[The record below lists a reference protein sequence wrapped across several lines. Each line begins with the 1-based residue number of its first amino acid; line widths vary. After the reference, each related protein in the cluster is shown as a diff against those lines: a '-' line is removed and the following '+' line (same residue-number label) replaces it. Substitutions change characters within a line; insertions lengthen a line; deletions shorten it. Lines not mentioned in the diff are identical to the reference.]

1 MKFIYLLGS
10 TGSIGT
16 QTLEVVKN
24 HQQEFR
30 LIGCSL
36 GSDHLRNI
44 DILET
49 FQPKIASLRDD
60 GQMDEYMKKY
70 PNIEFVYG
78 DAGLVKVAKY
88 PEKGLL
94 INALSGSVG
103 LMPTIEAI
111 KSQKDIALA
120 NKETLVMAG
129 DIINEY
135 INTYHVNLYPIDS
148 EHSALWQTMDHED
161 KKNIQK
167 IVITASGGSFRDL
180 DRKALEKVTLKE
192 ALKHPNWQMGA
203 KITIDSATMMNKGLE
218 VIEAHHLFNIG
229 YEHIE
234 TVIHK
239 ESVVHGLTYFID
251 GTIKAS
257 LSVSDMK
264 IPISYALFYP
274 KRISYSK
281 SLELSDLSFKPMDF
295 KRYPLLKLA
304 YDVGRSGGLLPTVMN
319 AANEAA
325 VDLFLNEK
333 INFLDIEEIVID
345 CVNRFENVEK
355 PTLHQIIST
364 NKNIQDDIY
373 EKYWKR

>member
-103 LMPTIEAI
+103 L
-111 KSQKDIALA
+111 
-120 NKETLVMAG
+120 
-129 DIINEY
+129 
-135 INTYHVNLYPIDS
+135 
-148 EHSALWQTMDHED
+148 
-161 KKNIQK
+161 
-167 IVITASGGSFRDL
+167 
-180 DRKALEKVTLKE
+180 
-192 ALKHPNWQMGA
+192 
-203 KITIDSATMMNKGLE
+203 
-218 VIEAHHLFNIG
+218 
-229 YEHIE
+229 
-234 TVIHK
+234 
-239 ESVVHGLTYFID
+239 
-251 GTIKAS
+251 
-257 LSVSDMK
+257 
-264 IPISYALFYP
+264 
-274 KRISYSK
+274 
-281 SLELSDLSFKPMDF
+281 
-295 KRYPLLKLA
+295 
-304 YDVGRSGGLLPTVMN
+304 
-319 AANEAA
+319 
-325 VDLFLNEK
+325 
-333 INFLDIEEIVID
+333 
-345 CVNRFENVEK
+345 
-355 PTLHQIIST
+355 
-364 NKNIQDDIY
+364 
-373 EKYWKR
+373 